1 MQQPQSQLMRATP
14 ARRPAHQ
21 REQRPP
27 QGTDQ
32 GKNIVVVEGTA
43 VRYRDSKEK
52 TAEILRLALAGMGR
66 QPAILSPITFTVWY
80 EHVAG
85 INPPL
90 SDDIQQRLQQ
100 TQPIDDD
107 AVHTLYRL
115 HIADLDPNEADRISN
130 DFQRLMSEMADS
142 AARTGQ
148 TAGAFSAQ
156 LSDLSTALAP
166 GATNANT
173 APLSH
178 HLEAARQGT
187 AQMKDSVK
195 ALQDQVTTNRLEIN
209 RLQAELKR
217 ALEEGLTCPLS
228 GVLNRKGFNQ
238 ELQTLLQSAPG
249 DAGTRPCLV
258 LLDIDHFKA
267 VNDTHGHLVG
277 DRVIEGLGLILKNAA
292 AEAGATAARYG
303 GEEFALVMRVRGP
316 QDALALAQR
325 VCERTRA
332 LRIRHRSTQAVLTTI
347 TVSGGVAMHQPGEDA
362 QALIAR
368 ADAALYRSKQTGRDR
383 VTVAA

>member
-1 MQQPQSQLMRATP
+1 
-14 ARRPAHQ
+14 
-21 REQRPP
+21 
-27 QGTDQ
+27 
-32 GKNIVVVEGTA
+32 

-90 SDDIQQRLQQ
+90 SEAIQQRLQAE
-100 TQPIDDD
+100 QPIDDD

-115 HIADLDPNEADRISN
+115 HIADLDPAEADRISN
-130 DFQRLMSEMADS
+130 DFQRLMSDMADS

-148 TAGAFSAQ
+148 TAGEFSEQ

-166 GATNANT
+166 GGASDA
-173 APLSH
+173 APLSRQV
-178 HLEAARQGT
+178 EAARQGT
-187 AQMKDSVK
+187 AQMKDSVQ
-195 ALQDQVTTNRLEIN
+195 ALQAQVATSRAEIQ
-209 RLQAELKR
+209 RLQSELKR

-238 ELQTLLQSAPG
+238 ELQTLLQSAP
-249 DAGTRPCLV
+249 AQQGTRPCLV

-277 DRVIEGLGLILKNAA
+277 DRVIEGLGQILKNTA

-303 GEEFALVMRVRGP
+303 GEEFAIVMRARGT

-347 TVSGGVAMHQPGEDA
+347 TVSGGVALHQPGEDA